1 MSNIMPMT
9 LYIDGDALP
18 NLLKPILFR
27 AIERL
32 SLPTIVV
39 SNKRINI
46 GPSEHIQYVIVADG
60 PDEADNRIVEM
71 VIDGDL
77 VITADIPLADQVIT
91 RKAFALDPRGKFWD
105 VDNIKQALA
114 MRDFMES
121 FRESGGITKGQAP
134 FNQKNVQEFANQ
146 LNQFFRRQKLY

>member
-1 MSNIMPMT
+1 MPMA
-9 LYIDGDALP
+9 LYIDGDAFP

-32 SLPTIVV
+32 ALPTFVV

-46 GPSEHIQYVIVADG
+46 GPSEHIQYIIVADG

-71 VIDGDL
+71 VKEGDL

-91 RKAFALDPRGKFWD
+91 KKAFALDPRGKFWD

-121 FRESGGITKGQAP
+121 FRESGGITKGHAP

>member
-1 MSNIMPMT
+1 MPLK

-32 SLPTIVV
+32 SLPTIVI

-46 GPSEHIQYVIVADG
+46 GPSKHIEYIIVADG

-71 VIDGDL
+71 VKENDL
-77 VITADIPLADQVIT
+77 VITADIPLADQVVT
-91 RKAFALDPRGKFWD
+91 KNAFALDPRGKFWD
-105 VDNIKQALA
+105 ADNIKQALA

-121 FRESGGITKGQAP
+121 FRESGGVTKGQAP
-134 FNQKNVQEFANQ
+134 FNKNNVREFANQ
-146 LNQFFRRQKLY
+146 LNQFFRRQKIIS